1 MLSRHGEWMKK
12 ITSLGPAM
20 GKRMMRWLFRGT
32 RQEPNR
38 HIWTTG
44 CGQLSPFSTL
54 QWSWEG
60 VPYRNTKFCV
70 TGRRWQFGSQLFE
83 PYRHEAPEVNMVAC
97 LFLGSLQSETHSFFQ
112 KRKKMFSADSI
123 KLEGKK
129 GFKEEKRFPAH
140 SRKLKGLQNLKVCKP
155 ILNGELWRPWF

>member
-1 MLSRHGEWMKK
+1 MLSLKMNMVSINSRNSVHISLMQRVNEKGYKFGASHGKEDDEV
-12 ITSLGPAM
+12 TVH
-20 GKRMMRWLFRGT
+20 RGT

-38 HIWTTG
+38 HNWTTG

-60 VPYRNTKFCV
+60 VPYQNTTFCV

-97 LFLGSLQSETHSFFQ
+97 LFLGSLQNETHSFFQ
-112 KRKKMFSADSI
+112 KRKKCFQ
-123 KLEGKK
+123 LT
-129 GFKEEKRFPAH
+129 P
-140 SRKLKGLQNLKVCKP
+140 
-155 ILNGELWRPWF
+155 